1 MEIIRHR
8 PETLAVLSGDDAL
21 ALPVIALG
29 GEGVISVAA
38 NAFPEEVSTMVRNM
52 LGGHY
57 EDARTIHYALLEF
70 ITALFVEGNPCGIN
84 AESPILGIAGNLVR
98 IPLVPVSEG
107 TYQKMESLIKELSLT
122 DAPRNRLW
130 QPDAETHRRVLLI
143 CSSYDVFMLEEDGRI
158 DEQIFNEYASL
169 H

>member
-1 MEIIRHR
+1 MILYNVPGRTGVNMTAETTLKLAREVKQVVAVKEASGNLSQIMEIIRHR

-70 ITALFVEGNPCGIN
+70 INALFVEGNPCGIK
-84 AESPILGIAGNLVR
+84 AAAHILGIAGNLVR
-98 IPLVPVSEG
+98 LPLVPVSEG
-107 TYQKMESLIKELSLT
+107 TYQKMESLIKELK
-122 DAPRNRLW
+122 P
-130 QPDAETHRRVLLI
+130 H
-143 CSSYDVFMLEEDGRI
+143 
-158 DEQIFNEYASL
+158 
-169 H
+169 